1 MGPCRLSMAALHS
14 YFDVEIQG
22 GKQFTPAGSES

>member
-1 MGPCRLSMAALHS
+1 MAALHS